1 MITLYRAAA
10 SSLADDIQAAFQDLV
25 LAHAVM
31 SDGDMA
37 DLPDGTTLP
46 AVRDGRYVYH
56 TEAGLRAYLDALTTE
71 VIQGREM
78 QGDACF
84 IDPDH
89 PGVCALPL

>member
-1 MITLYRAAA
+1 MITLYRTHP
-10 SSLADDIQAAFQDLV
+10 SPLADDIQAALQDLV
-25 LAHAVM
+25 LAHAVVA
-31 SDGDMA
+31 DADMA
-37 DLPDGTTLP
+37 ALPAGTTLP